1 MPGSDSVAIGESAE
15 VQYCSDKGCF
25 AIKLPSS
32 IAQGCGLVQ
41 ELNGAEGVTTMPFEV
56 PSFLRWM
63 DFVLKERQSIGKVS
77 WEPAELGWII
87 QVCWFF
93 CVLGV
98 LAVLCT
104 SPARPRRLSCKIMFF
119 SRRWTSTSSLHAAG
133 PLENPCCCD
142 GSFNRHRMSC
152 RLRASCKTTVL

>member
-93 CVLGV
+93 LCAWCVGSAVHVTGTATPFELQNHV
-98 LAVLCT
+98 L
-104 SPARPRRLSCKIMFF
+104 F
-119 SRRWTSTSSLHAAG
+119 
-133 PLENPCCCD
+133 
-142 GSFNRHRMSC
+142 
-152 RLRASCKTTVL
+152 